1 MKIEFDIQIS
11 EKDLYEFNLY
21 QAYTGI
27 NGWITI
33 IIAIFA
39 FVAAFIYGSNGEIQ
53 YVALYAMLG
62 LISILYLPV
71 SLKTRVKATM
81 KTNTVLA
88 GVLHYEV
95 SSDGIVVSQGDEKG
109 ELPWKQVYKM
119 VSNNKRVLIYSGRK
133 NAYIIPM
140 EQLGDKY
147 MLLSD
152 MAGKNLPEYRIKL
165 K

>member
-11 EKDLYEFNLY
+11 EKDLYDFNLY
-21 QAYTGI
+21 QAYTGV
-27 NGWITI
+27 NGWLTI
-33 IIAIFA
+33 FIAILAFAAA
-39 FVAAFIYGSNGEIQ
+39 FVYGSNGEIQ
-53 YVALYAMLG
+53 YVLLYIMLG
-62 LISILYLPV
+62 GISLLYLPV

-81 KTNTVLA
+81 KTNTVLS
-88 GVLHYEV
+88 GVLHYEI
-95 SSDGIVVSQGDEKG
+95 SNDGIVVSQNGEKG
-109 ELPWKQVYKM
+109 ELPWNQVYKI
-119 VSNNKRVLIYSGRK
+119 VANNKRVLIYSGRK